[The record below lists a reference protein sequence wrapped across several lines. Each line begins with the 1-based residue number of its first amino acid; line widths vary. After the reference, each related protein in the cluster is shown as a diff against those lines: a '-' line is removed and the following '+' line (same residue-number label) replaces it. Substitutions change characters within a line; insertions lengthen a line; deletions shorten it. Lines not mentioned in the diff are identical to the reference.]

1 MLIKSNKGFTLVE
14 LLVSMVLGLIVLSGV
29 SYIYITVV
37 VSTSETL
44 KSTKLNTQLM
54 TIMSVMV
61 NDIRRAGYWENSALA
76 PSSQNPFNVEDE
88 TILTIFSSNTLI
100 VDENTDSNGNCIL
113 YTYDKNSNNAVDNGA
128 VDNEFFGFR
137 FAKGSN
143 SVQMA
148 TNTSLVSHDSCTSS
162 NWSILNEPNL
172 VKITSLTFNP
182 KESECVNSSEPDE
195 LDSIHDSDSV
205 IDDDDEKDCYTVN
218 PDTGHVTVETREIVI
233 SLAGELVNDS
243 SVKSQITQSVR
254 VRNDVVRIR

>member
-14 LLVSMVLGLIVLSGV
+14 LLVSMVLGLIVISGV
-29 SYIYITVV
+29 SYIYIAVV

-54 TIMSVMV
+54 TIMSIMV
-61 NDIRRAGYWENSALA
+61 NDIRRAGYWDNFAVA
-76 PSSQNPFNVEDE
+76 PASQNPFNVEDE
-88 TILTIFSSNTLI
+88 TLLTIFSSANLG
-100 VDENTDSNGNCIL
+100 VKENTDTDGSCLL
-113 YTYDKNSNNAVDNGA
+113 YTYDRNSNNLVDNGA

-137 FAKGSN
+137 FSSGK
-143 SVQMA
+143 VQMA
-148 TNTSLVSHDSCTSS
+148 NNTSLITHDSCNS
-162 NWSILNEPNL
+162 NNWNTLNEPNL

-195 LDSIHDSDSV
+195 LDSINDSDIV
-205 IDDDDEKDCYTVN
+205 IDDDGEKDCYTVN

-243 SVKSQITQSVR
+243 SVKSQM
-254 VRNDVVRIR
+254 